1 MLKLAER
8 LVPLLI
14 EGDHP
19 ALSAL
24 RQQFSRVRVKEVELT
39 GHGFYVDFEVPPD
52 VPLAEPKNFAG
63 GDVRLTVQGVKSGAG
78 CVLFVRGG
86 RLATLE
92 GYTFGDDAWPDNAV
106 ILSIGDVFPI
116 VPGSTG

>member
-1 MLKLAER
+1 
-8 LVPLLI
+8 
-14 EGDHP
+14 
-19 ALSAL
+19 
-24 RQQFSRVRVKEVELT
+24 
-39 GHGFYVDFEVPPD
+39 
-52 VPLAEPKNFAG
+52 
-63 GDVRLTVQGVKSGAG
+63 
-78 CVLFVRGG
+78 LFVRGG